1 MDKSKLLAD
10 RVSLNTAD
18 VEIPGVGTVK
28 VRGLSRYELLLAQK
42 KYPDDT
48 LKQERFILSAALVDP
63 QMTEAD
69 VESWQKA
76 SMPMEINAV
85 AEKVNELS
93 GIAAGSAKSDV
104 PEVRDQS

>member
-18 VEIPGVGTVK
+18 VKIEGVGTVT

-42 KYPDDT
+42 KYPDDS
-48 LKQERFILSAALVDP
+48 LRQERFILAAALVDP
-63 QMTEAD
+63 EMTEAD
-69 VESWQKA
+69 VETWQKV
-76 SMPMEINAV
+76 SGPLEINEV
-85 AEKVNELS
+85 ATKVNELS
-93 GIAAGSAKSDV
+93 GISQGAAKSDV